1 MNKHLHL
8 QENRNSHPTISTP
21 ELMTIYLFGQLNGH
35 FTKRAIYNFTKN
47 YWADWFPALPSY
59 QAFNRR
65 LNLME
70 TDFQTIFAHLLAQ
83 LNQQQRASG
92 GDHLI
97 DSMPIMLAMGS
108 KSKRAKVAP
117 EIAATGFCAVKQ
129 THFHG
134 VRLHLIAGRK
144 TGKLPTPTQVWLRE
158 GNVHDLTAL
167 KEQVQLPSNMTLFA
181 DKAYI
186 SSDSK
191 NYLQTNK
198 QVNLITPIKK
208 PKKKQLS
215 KDEKNYNKMVSS
227 IRQPIESFFKWLID
241 KTDIQ
246 RASQVRSANGLLVHC
261 IGKLSFALLLL
272 TFYY

>member
-8 QENRNSHPTISTP
+8 QENRNRQPTITAP

-35 FTKRAIYNFTKN
+35 FKKRHIYSFINH

-65 LNLME
+65 LNLLE
-70 TDFQTIFAHLLAQ
+70 AHFQTVFAHLLTH
-83 LNQQQRASG
+83 LNKEQKTFG
-92 GDHLI
+92 VDHLI
-97 DSMPIMLAMGS
+97 DSMPIISAIGS
-108 KSKRAKVAP
+108 KSKRAKVAQAV
-117 EIAATGFCAVKQ
+117 AATGFCAVKQ
-129 THFHG
+129 TNFHG
-134 VRLHLIAGRK
+134 VRLHLIARRK
-144 TGKLPTPTQVWLRE
+144 TGKLPRPTQMWLRQ

-167 KEQVQLPSNMTLFA
+167 KEQAHLPTNMTLFA
-181 DKAYI
+181 DKAYVGR
-186 SSDSK
+186 DFK
-191 NYLQTNK
+191 KHLQASR
-198 QVNLITPIKK
+198 QINLITPIKK

-215 KDEKNYNKMVSS
+215 TDEKSYNKMVSS

-246 RASQVRSANGLLVHC
+246 RASAVRSTDGLLVHC

-272 TFYY
+272 TF